1 MLFYRKR
8 IINPLNFTIMSSE
21 KDLVLRDSTFEIQT
35 ADLSKNELPSLEDAQ
50 ELPID
55 LCGNYWTPE
64 HAGEFKKMFLWKSN
78 HKRS

>member
-8 IINPLNFTIMSSE
+8 IINPLNFTIMSNE
-21 KDLVLRDSTFEIQT
+21 KDLVLRDSAFEIQT

-55 LCGNYWTPE
+55 LWATRYII
-64 HAGEFKKMFLWKSN
+64 L
-78 HKRS
+78 